1 MTDAVDTSAEAVE
14 RRAKRMEAAA
24 LVYKERAP
32 CCGEGRIGGVCRAPA
47 CHFGEVMGGLQ
58 GGAATLRALAA
69 ERDAA
74 VARAERWDTEAA
86 AARIAIPRIEAER
99 DAAQAEA
106 KRLQEALDEANKTV
120 RVLRQEDAIDVA
132 EHEALQAEAARLR
145 EALKWTG
152 EVYPE
157 TRPESGGAVVHM
169 TWEEFNRMRELI
181 GLPRRK
187 PRPARA
193 ALAKEA
199 DSDR

>member
-99 DAAQAEA
+99 DAAQAE
-106 KRLQEALDEANKTV
+106 
-120 RVLRQEDAIDVA
+120 I
-132 EHEALQAEAARLR
+132 ARLR
-145 EALKWTG
+145 EALEYWLHDEEVRDFG
-152 EVYPE
+152 EWFE
-157 TRPESGGAVVHM
+157 GGCK
-169 TWEEFNRMRELI
+169 I
-181 GLPRRK
+181 
-187 PRPARA
+187 ARA
-193 ALAKEA
+193 ALAKETGHG
-199 DSDR
+199 